1 MILGRK
7 TSRSVILL
15 NRRSQEGRWQID
27 RSRNS
32 ITLLPMGRNVRAL

>member
-27 RSRNS
+27 RSLGVV
-32 ITLLPMGRNVRAL
+32 TLLPMDRSLGAL